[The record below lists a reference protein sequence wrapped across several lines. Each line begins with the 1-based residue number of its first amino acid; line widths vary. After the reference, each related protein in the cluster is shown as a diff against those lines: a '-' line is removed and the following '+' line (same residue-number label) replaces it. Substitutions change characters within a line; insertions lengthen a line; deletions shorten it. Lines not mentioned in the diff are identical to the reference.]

1 MKNICLYSEK
11 WTSGGIES
19 FLVNLVELLS
29 KKYKFT
35 IVTSQKETNIYDE
48 KLKKNNCKVITMN
61 KSIIKN
67 PIKRTLFSIIN
78 FKKTIEKGKY
88 DIVHIN
94 MYNSI
99 GLFYANLIKQ
109 KNLKIICHAHN
120 TGIDNDKFCLKRITN
135 FAVKQLFTKK
145 KYIYLA
151 CSYEAAAFCFKNKS
165 EKLKIIN
172 NGIETEKF
180 IFNMNKRKKI
190 RRRTQFSRK

>member
-29 KKYKFT
+29 KKYNFT

-48 KLKKNNCKVITMN
+48 KLKENNCKVITMN

-67 PIKRTLFSIIN
+67 PIKRTIFSIIN

-99 GLFYANLIKQ
+99 GLFYANLIKK

-120 TGIDNDKFCLKRITN
+120 TGIDNDKFYLKRITN
-135 FAVKQLFTKK
+135 FVVKQLFTKK

-151 CSYEAAAFCFKNKS
+151 CSYEAAAFA
-165 EKLKIIN
+165 LKIN
-172 NGIETEKF
+172 LK
-180 IFNMNKRKKI
+180 
-190 RRRTQFSRK
+190 S